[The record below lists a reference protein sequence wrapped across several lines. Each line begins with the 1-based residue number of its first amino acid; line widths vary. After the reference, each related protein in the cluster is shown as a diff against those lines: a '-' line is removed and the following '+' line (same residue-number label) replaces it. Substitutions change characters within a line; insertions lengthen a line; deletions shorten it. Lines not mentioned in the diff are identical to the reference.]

1 MQAIIQSLKGYTHA
15 NVTYTPVVTGS
26 IQNHADLKTYEVGF
40 SQDNYT
46 IASIMVKNL
55 NPIHHMIR
63 GLWIPSGTSLT
74 L

>member
-15 NVTYTPVVTGS
+15 NVTYTPVVTGI
-26 IQNHADLKTYEVGF
+26 IQNHAVLKTYEVGF

-46 IASIMVKNL
+46 KASNMVKNF

-63 GLWIPSGTSLT
+63 GFWIPSGTSLT